1 MLQKDKKALLLQVQK
16 VALENKYDTI
26 SSSFNSQI
34 STPFSALFVI
44 PTVKAMKAIVIFFR
58 AIFMKG

>member
-1 MLQKDKKALLLQVQK
+1 MVKKAMLLQVQK
-16 VALENKYDTI
+16 VAVALENKYDTI